1 MPPLF
6 TGVGVALVTLFDD
19 DRRLDTAATAD
30 FAVRLTDLGMRSVLV
45 AGTTGEA
52 MSLSAEERTAL
63 IQAVRA
69 AVPADIPVLAGT
81 GAPTGAQAADL
92 TERAFD
98 AGADAALLLSPPAVA
113 DPRPYFDRVAE
124 AGKGRPLLAY
134 HFPFAASPGIP
145 VEVLPDL
152 PVSGLKDSS
161 GDAGRLLDELEVFDR
176 DIYVGATTVRTM
188 GGAVGATGAILVLA
202 NAEPERCIAAFA
214 GDGKAQVELAAPHRA
229 SMVGFPAGIKNLV
242 AERFGVSAVARVGS

>member
-19 DRRLDTAATAD
+19 DGNLDTAATAD
-30 FAVRLTDLGMRSVLV
+30 LAVRLTGLGMRAVLV

-52 MSLSAEERTAL
+52 MSLSADERSAL
-63 IQAVRA
+63 ISAVRA
-69 AVPADIPVLAGT
+69 AVPADVPVLAGT
-81 GAPTGAQAADL
+81 GAPTGAQAAHL
-92 TERAFD
+92 TERAYD
-98 AGADAALLLSPPAVA
+98 AGADAALVLSPPAVA
-113 DPRPYFDRVAE
+113 DPRPYFDRVAK
-124 AGKGRPLLAY
+124 AGQGRPLLAY

-145 VEVLPDL
+145 VEMLPDL

-176 DIYVGATTVRTM
+176 DIYVGATTVLTM

-229 SMVGFPAGIKNLV
+229 SMVGFPAGIKGLV
-242 AERFGVSAVARVGS
+242 ADRFGVSAVARVGA

>member
-124 AGKGRPLLAY
+124 AGQGRPLLAY

-176 DIYVGATTVRTM
+176 DIYVGATTVLTM

>member
-19 DRRLDTAATAD
+19 DRRLDAAATAD
-30 FAVRLTDLGMRSVLV
+30 LAVQLTGLGMRSVLV

-52 MSLSAEERTAL
+52 MSLSADERSAL
-63 IQAVRA
+63 IGAVRA
-69 AVPADIPVLAGT
+69 AVPADVPVLAGT

-92 TERAFD
+92 TTRAFD
-98 AGADAALLLSPPAVA
+98 AGADAALVLSPPAVA
-113 DPRPYFDRVAE
+113 DPRPYYERVAR
-124 AGKGRPLLAY
+124 AAADRPLLAY

-145 VEVLPDL
+145 VELLPDL
-152 PVSGLKDSS
+152 PVTGLKDSA

-176 DIYVGATTVRTM
+176 DIYVGSTTVLTM

-202 NAEPERCIAAFA
+202 NAEPERCIAAFE

-229 SMVGFPAGIKNLV
+229 SMVGFPAGIKGLV
-242 AERFGVSAVARVGS
+242 ADRFGVSAVARVGA

>member
-19 DRRLDTAATAD
+19 DGRLDTAATAD
-30 FAVRLTDLGMRSVLV
+30 FAVRLTGLGMRAVLL

-52 MSLSAEERTAL
+52 MSLSADERSAL
-63 IQAVRA
+63 ISAVRA
-69 AVPADIPVLAGT
+69 ALPADVPVLAGT
-81 GAPTGAQAADL
+81 GSATGAQAADL

-98 AGADAALLLSPPAVA
+98 AGADAALVLSPPAVA
-113 DPRPYFDRVAE
+113 DPRPYFDRVAK
-124 AGKGRPLLAY
+124 ASDGRPLLAY

-176 DIYVGATTVRTM
+176 DIYVGNTTVLTM

-229 SMVGFPAGIKNLV
+229 SMVGFPAGIKGLV
-242 AERFGVSAVARVGS
+242 AERFGVSSVARVGA

>member
-19 DRRLDTAATAD
+19 DGRLDTAATAD
-30 FAVRLTDLGMRSVLV
+30 LAVQLTGLGMRSILV

-52 MSLSAEERTAL
+52 MSLSADERSAL
-63 IQAVRA
+63 ISAVRG
-69 AVPADIPVLAGT
+69 AVPADVPVLAGT

-92 TERAFD
+92 TVRAFD
-98 AGADAALLLSPPAVA
+98 AGADAALVLSPPAVA
-113 DPRPYFDRVAE
+113 DPRRYYDRVAQ
-124 AGKGRPLLAY
+124 AGNGRPLLAY

-145 VEVLPDL
+145 VDVLPDL

-176 DIYVGATTVRTM
+176 DIYVGATTVLTM

-242 AERFGVSAVARVGS
+242 AERFGVSSVARVGA

>member
-124 AGKGRPLLAY
+124 AGQGRPLLAY

-176 DIYVGATTVRTM
+176 DIYVGATTVLTM

-242 AERFGVSAVARVGS
+242 AERFGVSAVARVGF

>member
-1 MPPLF
+1 MPQLF

-19 DRRLDTAATAD
+19 DGNLDTAATAD
-30 FAVRLTDLGMRSVLV
+30 LAVRLTGLGMRAVLV

-52 MSLSAEERTAL
+52 MSLSADERSAP
-63 IQAVRA
+63 ISAVRA
-69 AVPADIPVLAGT
+69 AVPADVPVLAGT
-81 GAPTGAQAADL
+81 GAPTGAQAAHL
-92 TERAFD
+92 TERAYD
-98 AGADAALLLSPPAVA
+98 AGADAALVLSPPAVA
-113 DPRPYFDRVAE
+113 DPRPYFDRVAK
-124 AGKGRPLLAY
+124 AGQGRPLLAY

-145 VEVLPDL
+145 VEMLPDL

-176 DIYVGATTVRTM
+176 DIYVGATTVLTM

-229 SMVGFPAGIKNLV
+229 SMVGFPAGIKGLV
-242 AERFGVSAVARVGS
+242 ADRFGVSAVARVGA

>member
-1 MPPLF
+1 MPQLF

-19 DRRLDTAATAD
+19 DGNLDTAATAD
-30 FAVRLTDLGMRSVLV
+30 LAVRLTGLGMRAVLV

-52 MSLSAEERTAL
+52 MSLSADERSAL
-63 IQAVRA
+63 ISAVRA
-69 AVPADIPVLAGT
+69 AVPADVPVLAGT
-81 GAPTGAQAADL
+81 GAPTGAQAAHL
-92 TERAFD
+92 TERAYD
-98 AGADAALLLSPPAVA
+98 AGADAALVLSPPAVA
-113 DPRPYFDRVAE
+113 DPRPYFDRVAK
-124 AGKGRPLLAY
+124 AGQGRPLLAY

-145 VEVLPDL
+145 VEMLPDL

-176 DIYVGATTVRTM
+176 DIYVGATTVLTM

-229 SMVGFPAGIKNLV
+229 SMVGFPAGIKGLV
-242 AERFGVSAVARVGS
+242 ADRFGVSAVARVGA

>member
-1 MPPLF
+1 MPQLF

-19 DRRLDTAATAD
+19 DGNLDTAATAD
-30 FAVRLTDLGMRSVLV
+30 LAVRLTGLGMR
-45 AGTTGEA
+45 A
-52 MSLSAEERTAL
+52 SADERSAL
-63 IQAVRA
+63 ISAVRA
-69 AVPADIPVLAGT
+69 AVPADVPVLAGT
-81 GAPTGAQAADL
+81 GAPTGAQAAHL
-92 TERAFD
+92 TERAYD
-98 AGADAALLLSPPAVA
+98 AGADAALVLSPPAVA
-113 DPRPYFDRVAE
+113 DPRPYFDRVAK
-124 AGKGRPLLAY
+124 AGQGRPLLAY

-145 VEVLPDL
+145 VEMLPDL

-176 DIYVGATTVRTM
+176 DIYVGATTVLTM

-229 SMVGFPAGIKNLV
+229 SMVGFPAGIKGLV
-242 AERFGVSAVARVGS
+242 ADRFGVSAVARVGA